1 MYWLNRLQ
9 VWEKVDFYVG
19 DFAEQGPENTEYFD
33 ELDILV
39 PVKIKMNPEKQKTE
53 RNHCS
58 WQALMMEEALE
69 RSRRRRGSG

>member
-39 PVKIKMNPEKQKTE
+39 PVKIKMNPEK
-53 RNHCS
+53 
-58 WQALMMEEALE
+58 
-69 RSRRRRGSG
+69 